1 LSCRAIG
8 YPEVKYRWE
17 KDGKPLKSD
26 KHYTVSKEVLNITDV
41 NQDDRAVFKCIASN
55 SFKVKDATQN
65 FESSV
70 AFNVRVKGKL
80 AWLWPL
86 IAIIVTA
93 VLLAIIIIAC
103 EYRRKK
109 HEQEARE
116 QLDPEEED

>member
-1 LSCRAIG
+1 
-8 YPEVKYRWE
+8 VKYRWE
-17 KDGKPLKSD
+17 KNGKSLKND
-26 KHYTVSKEVLNITDV
+26 KHYTINKDVLNITDV
-41 NQDDRAVFKCIASN
+41 TQDDRAVFKCIASN
-55 SFKVKDATQN
+55 SFRVKDLQQN
-65 FESSV
+65 FESSI
-70 AFNVRVKGKL
+70 AFNVRIKGKL

-93 VLLAIIIIAC
+93 LLLAIIIIAC